1 MHLSRES
8 IIKALSDSAPEIKER
23 FGVRKIGIFGS
34 FVEGEEKTISDIDI
48 LVEFDRNTLDNYM
61 DLKAFLET
69 LFKRNV
75 DLVIE
80 DNLKPRLRPKI
91 LKEVIY
97 AEGL

>member
-1 MHLSRES
+1 MHLSRDS
-8 IIKALSDSAPEIKER
+8 IIKALSGSAGEIREK
-23 FGVRKIGIFGS
+23 FGVRKIGLFGS
-34 FVEGEEKTISDIDI
+34 YAEGGEESLSDIDI
-48 LVEFDRNTLDNYM
+48 LVEFEKNTLDNYM
-61 DLKAFLET
+61 DLKVFLET
-69 LFKRNV
+69 LFNRDV

>member
-1 MHLSRES
+1 MQLSRES
-8 IIKALSDSAPEIKER
+8 IIDALSHSAAEIKER

-34 FVEGEEKTISDIDI
+34 FAEGEEKAISDIDI
-48 LVEFDRNTLDNYM
+48 LVEFDKNTLDNYM
-61 DLKAFLET
+61 DLKAFLEA
-69 LFKRNV
+69 LFERDV

-80 DNLKPRLRPKI
+80 DNLKPRLKPKI